1 MSKRFGLGL
10 LAIGIAAL
18 ALRLAHVAALGDT
31 PLLAVLIGDGRQY
44 DRWAQR
50 IAGGD
55 WIGTGVYYQA
65 PLYPYLLGLL
75 YTVAGHDVAV
85 VRLLQTLGGSLSCVL
100 LGVAGR
106 RFFNDRTGLIAA
118 GLLAVYPPAIFFD
131 ALIQKSSLDLLLM
144 TGLLALVGG
153 FLSRPHRGWVLG
165 MGLTLGLLVLNRE
178 NAALLY
184 PVLALWLVYTTS
196 GVTPEVH
203 LGSDSRGRVIAL
215 TAAVAVVL
223 LPVGVRNYAAGGE
236 FALTTSQLG
245 TNFYIGN
252 HAKAGGSYESLL
264 EGRGDAEYE
273 QIDATRLAE
282 QARGRT
288 LSPGEVSRYWLSRGA
303 QDIAADPIRWLG
315 LMGRKL
321 LLTINAIEA
330 VDTESIETHADY
342 SWVLRVLRW
351 LDFGVI
357 LPLGVL
363 GAWLTRAAWRRLA
376 ILYAMF
382 GTLVVS
388 VAAFYVVA
396 RYRFPLV
403 PIVLLFAGAGVSS
416 VGRAG
421 LGRATHRRALRSAVP
436 LVAAAA
442 VIGNL
447 PLTLASHDDTRLNI
461 ASELVR
467 LNRASDAIQLLED
480 ALADA
485 PDDAVAQTQLGLAL
499 VRHGEPA
506 RAVEPFRAAVRLQ
519 PDDFA
524 ARVRLANALR
534 AVGRTA
540 EAIPEYEQALRV
552 VPDSVPDAIGVLS
565 LLAQTYHDA
574 GRRDDAIAML
584 EKALALARAARLA
597 DMARQI
603 ERTIAQWRLR

>member
-1 MSKRFGLGL
+1 MSKRFGLA
-10 LAIGIAAL
+10 LAATGIAAL
-18 ALRLAHVAALGDT
+18 ALRLAHLAALSDT

-50 IAGGD
+50 LAGGD
-55 WIGTGVYYQA
+55 WIGTGVFYQS
-65 PLYPYLLGLL
+65 PVYPYLLGLV
-75 YTVAGHDVAV
+75 YTVAGHDVTL
-85 VRLLQTLGGSLSCVL
+85 VRVLQAFGGAASCVL
-100 LGVAGR
+100 LGIAGR
-106 RFFNDRTGLIAA
+106 RFFDARAGLIAA
-118 GLLAVYPPAIFFD
+118 ALLAVHPPAIFFD

-144 TGLLALVGG
+144 TLLLALIAG
-153 FLSRPHRGWVLG
+153 FTGRPRILSIVPI
-165 MGLTLGLLVLNRE
+165 GLTLGALILNRE

-184 PVLALWLVYTTS
+184 PVLAVWLWPARVD
-196 GVTPEVH
+196 PAW
-203 LGSDSRGRVIAL
+203 SRGARIGVL
-215 TAAVAVVL
+215 TASVALVL
-223 LPVGVRNYAAGGE
+223 LPVGIRNAAAGGE

-321 LLTINAIEA
+321 LLAINAIEA

-342 SWVLRVLRW
+342 SWVLRALRW

-403 PIVLLFAGAGVSS
+403 PIVVLFAGAGVSS

-421 LGRATHRRALRSAVP
+421 LWRAANRRALRSAVP

-442 VIGNL
+442 VIANL

-603 ERTIAQWRLR
+603 ERTIAQWRWR